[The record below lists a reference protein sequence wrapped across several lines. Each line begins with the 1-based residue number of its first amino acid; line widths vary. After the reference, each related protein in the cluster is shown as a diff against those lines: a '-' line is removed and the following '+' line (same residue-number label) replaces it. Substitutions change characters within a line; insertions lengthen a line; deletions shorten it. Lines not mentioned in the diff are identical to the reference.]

1 MYLFPNVEFLTYI
14 PKVSPM
20 SRVRPLNS
28 QLKML
33 ICAALGWELDTLN
46 PFWSIKG
53 PKGSIVT
60 LHGSR
65 ITLHGPII
73 TFHDPI
79 FKLHGPLSHSTV
91 LYSHYTDP

>member
-1 MYLFPNVEFLTYI
+1 MYLFPKFEFLTYF

-33 ICAALGWELDTLN
+33 ISATLGWKLDTLN

-53 PKGSIVT
+53 PKGSRQPR
-60 LHGSR
+60 GA
-65 ITLHGPII
+65 
-73 TFHDPI
+73 
-79 FKLHGPLSHSTV
+79 V
-91 LYSHYTDP
+91 LLASQVVRSLAECCRPYVWGGDCQGIAQG